1 MMKTNMMRAPL
12 IKSGL
17 VLLLFVLLAY
27 LTSASPDGGVLGSLG
42 LIIIGIVRFIQWSIA
57 MVIGLAVSIAF
68 LIGVFLFAVSLVNKE
83 TAADMYQATKISVA
97 EILRPVFSSI
107 ACLAGQSGSC
117 CTSTA
122 APTAEFK
129 QELQSVISAEV
140 QKVAVNQ
147 QALNEQFAAIS
158 SKLQA
163 LEAKSNSYAAATQ
176 LEAIAGDITAST
188 QAITEVKDNVTAL
201 EGKLKET
208 TAHLQGLSPE
218 KILGDLPNRIS
229 QLEAKG
235 DGFDP
240 QPLTASVEALQ
251 KEIDEMKKKSTATP
265 GKARKR
271 S

>member
-1 MMKTNMMRAPL
+1 MKTNMMRAPL

-68 LIGVFLFAVSLVNKE
+68 LIGVFLFAVFLVNKE
-83 TAADMYQATKISVA
+83 TAAEMYQATKIRVA
-97 EILRPVFSSI
+97 EMLRPVFASI
-107 ACLAGQSGSC
+107 ACLAGLSGSC
-117 CTSTA
+117 SASTA
-122 APTAEFK
+122 APAAEFK
-129 QELQSVISAEV
+129 QELQAVISAEV
-140 QKVAVNQ
+140 QKVAVSQ
-147 QALNEQFAAIS
+147 QALNEQFVAIS

-163 LEAKSNSYAAATQ
+163 LEVKSSEFAVAAQ
-176 LEAIAGDITAST
+176 LEAIAGDIAASA
-188 QAITEVKDNVTAL
+188 QVISEVKENVTSL

-208 TAHLQGLSPE
+208 TAQLQGLAPE

-240 QPLTASVEALQ
+240 QPLTASVDALQ
-251 KEIDEMKKKSTATP
+251 KEMEEMKKKSAASP

>member
-42 LIIIGIVRFIQWSIA
+42 LIIVGMVRFIQWSIA
-57 MVIGLAVSIAF
+57 MVIALAVSIAF
-68 LIGVFLFAVSLVNKE
+68 LIGVFLFAVSLVNRE
-83 TAADMYQATKISVA
+83 TAADMYQATKTGVA
-97 EILRPVFSSI
+97 ELLRPVFASI

-117 CTSTA
+117 CASTA
-122 APTAEFK
+122 APAAEFK
-129 QELQSVISAEV
+129 EELQAVISGEIE
-140 QKVAVNQ
+140 KVAVSQ
-147 QALNEQFAAIS
+147 QALNVQFAAIS

-163 LEAKSNSYAAATQ
+163 LEAKSGDFAAAAQ
-176 LEAIAGDITAST
+176 LEAIAGDIAASA
-188 QAITEVKDNVTAL
+188 QAITEVKDNVAAL
-201 EGKLKET
+201 EGKLKD
-208 TAHLQGLSPE
+208 TAAQLQGLSPE
-218 KILGDLPNRIS
+218 KILGDLPSRMS

-251 KEIDEMKKKSTATP
+251 KEMEEMKKKSAAAP
-265 GKARKR
+265 GKARKK